1 MNNIHPRHQTS
12 PSYSRTCPVVLSHPS
27 TRESIAGLAII
38 DDQAGM
44 TFVDPMIQK
53 ALKLTPESME
63 ATMQGTITIEGESL
77 AKPCHIVRGLVV
89 SPLDGNRKI
98 DLPPCDYAK
107 QDSGCLGPSSFPKR
121 SREHSRIQ
129 RIRQVFSREEK
140 PLAYDSLDW
149 ERLYASSIPKTSL

>member
-1 MNNIHPRHQTS
+1 MNNIHPRHQTF
-12 PSYSRTCPVVLSHPS
+12 PSYSRTCPVVLSHSS
-27 TRESIAGLAII
+27 TRESIVGLAII

-77 AKPCHIVRGLVV
+77 AKPCHIIRGLVV

-98 DLPPCDYAK
+98 DLPPAIMQNKIPDAWD
-107 QDSGCLGPSSFPKR
+107 QVPSR
-121 SREHSRIQ
+121 RE
-129 RIRQVFSREEK
+129 VENVMA
-140 PLAYDSLDW
+140 P
-149 ERLYASSIPKTSL
+149 P